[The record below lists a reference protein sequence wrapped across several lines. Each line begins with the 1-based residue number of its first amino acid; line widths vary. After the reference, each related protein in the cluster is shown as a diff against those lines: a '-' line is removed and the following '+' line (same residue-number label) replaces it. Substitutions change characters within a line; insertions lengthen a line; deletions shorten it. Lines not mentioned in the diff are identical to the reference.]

1 MLPVYLHGR
10 PTKAIRNE
18 FQSWTQLHTNIEFR
32 SLYGGGGEYIGNML
46 NWEKGMKE
54 IMKRPQGEVFRV
66 KVIQMGLKNVSR
78 TALINKISE
87 NPIF

>member
-1 MLPVYLHGR
+1 
-10 PTKAIRNE
+10 
-18 FQSWTQLHTNIEFR
+18 
-32 SLYGGGGEYIGNML
+32 ML